1 MTKQYLTFSLNSK
14 IYAINVF
21 QVQEVL
27 TYVEPTKLPCTAAHI
42 EGLINSRNQGITV
55 VNFRKKFAL
64 EDCEVTKFTRI
75 IVIELPSPTSEDE
88 KHVTLFGAVA
98 DSVNEVI
105 EIDDETIEPPPKFG
119 NAISAEFITGI
130 CKKED
135 SFISILDIQKVFAE
149 ESATTIPP
157 SEVPAE

>member
-27 TYVEPTKLPCTAAHI
+27 TYIEPTKLPCTSPHI

-64 EDCEVTKFTRI
+64 EDTEVTKFTRI
-75 IVIELPSPTSEDE
+75 IVLELPSPTSEDE
-88 KHVTLFGAVA
+88 NHVTLFGAVA

-135 SFISILDIQKVFAE
+135 SFISILDIEKVFAE
-149 ESATTIPP
+149 ESASIVPT
-157 SEVPAE
+157 EVPEE

>member
-55 VNFRKKFAL
+55 VNPGSITQPRQDGRRPTFCVCDVDPAGDLHFTVNYIKPDGSFA
-64 EDCEVTKFTRI
+64 TF
-75 IVIELPSPTSEDE
+75 
-88 KHVTLFGAVA
+88 
-98 DSVNEVI
+98 
-105 EIDDETIEPPPKFG
+105 
-119 NAISAEFITGI
+119 
-130 CKKED
+130 
-135 SFISILDIQKVFAE
+135 
-149 ESATTIPP
+149 
-157 SEVPAE
+157 